1 MAPRLREI
9 ARDTRESRWHPHR
22 QQVRGEVDARVA
34 GGSVL
39 LSMTNTRMEI
49 GSSCMHMYCSWSI
62 AVAKAW
68 PSMAQ
73 FIEKVL
79 SFGVE
84 EILTGDRIEDE
95 VPGTFTANV

>member
-1 MAPRLREI
+1 
-9 ARDTRESRWHPHR
+9 
-22 QQVRGEVDARVA
+22 
-34 GGSVL
+34 
-39 LSMTNTRMEI
+39 MEI

-84 EILTGDRIEDE
+84 EILTGDRFD